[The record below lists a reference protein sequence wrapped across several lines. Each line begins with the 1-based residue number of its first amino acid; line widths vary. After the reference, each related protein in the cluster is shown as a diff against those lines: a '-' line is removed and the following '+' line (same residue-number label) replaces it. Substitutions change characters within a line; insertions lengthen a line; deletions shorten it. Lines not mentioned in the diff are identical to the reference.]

1 LHIKIITICFHSS
14 GRSSPSYLAHNLQH
28 VYQDVTIISPRGDL
42 ATTIYWPRSTSVS
55 TSSQTPLLLLLTLL
69 RSEQFNKR
77 DLKFNYG
84 GEKVRGVN
92 LGGWF
97 VLEPWIT
104 PSIFEATP
112 DNVVDGM
119 SESVMYWATATNKV
133 SKNTPTAKL

>member
-1 LHIKIITICFHSS
+1 MPEV
-14 GRSSPSYLAHNLQH
+14 SPSDATVAN
-28 VYQDVTIISPRGDL
+28 TIAR
-42 ATTIYWPRSTSVS
+42 
-55 TSSQTPLLLLLTLL
+55 
-69 RSEQFNKR
+69 EQFNKR

-112 DNVVDGM
+112 DNVVDGRFQR
-119 SESVMYWATATNKV
+119 A
-133 SKNTPTAKL
+133 

>member
-1 LHIKIITICFHSS
+1 LHIKIISTCFHSS
-14 GRSSPSYLAHNLQH
+14 GRSSSSYLVHNIQH
-28 VYQDVTIISPRGDL
+28 VYQDVIIISPRGDL
-42 ATTIYWPRSTSVS
+42 ATTIYWSRSTSVS
-55 TSSQTPLLLLLTLL
+55 TTCWDLLELLLTILH
-69 RSEQFNKR
+69 SEQFNKR

-119 SESVMYWATATNKV
+119 SEPIKYWVTATNKV

>member
-1 LHIKIITICFHSS
+1 LSTYSAHQEHLYLLPFLWKIILF
-14 GRSSPSYLAHNLQH
+14 PSYIVHNLQH
-28 VYQDVTIISPRGDL
+28 VLQDITIFCPRGDL
-42 ATTIYWPRSTSVS
+42 TITIYWSSSTSVS
-55 TSSQTPLLLLLTLL
+55 TTSQTPLLLLLLILL

-119 SESVMYWATATNKV
+119 LYLVV
-133 SKNTPTAKL
+133 Q